1 VDTLAIVIAIL
12 LVLAGI
18 ILLQITLSKSSNK
31 WLGLIIP
38 LICFLCSLIVIFLF
52 IMNAAVSFNG
62 SVNEKGIVTEYTK
75 GNTSSLSN
83 GMFAVTMIIIFIF
96 ITNIP
101 TLLFL
106 AIYFYCR
113 NKLKKNKEL
122 EKMNIQDLE

>member
-18 ILLQITLSKSSNK
+18 VFLQITLSKSSNK

-38 LICFLCSLIVIFLF
+38 LICFLCSLIIIFLY
-52 IMNAAVSFNG
+52 ITNAAIPSTRV
-62 SVNEKGIVTEYTK
+62 VNENGVVTEYNRGDT
-75 GNTSSLSN
+75 GSLSN
-83 GMFAVTMIIIFIF
+83 GMFAAAMIIIFIF